1 MPKGK
6 QGRTAEVLLNGWG
19 LNPQQE
25 LFCKLYASDKEFF
38 GNGVQSY
45 IEAYEPD
52 RTKPN
57 WYKTVMATASVLL
70 RNPKVCKRITDLLEL
85 NELND
90 NAVDKQLA
98 FVIHQYQDLPSKT
111 RAIAEYNK
119 LKKRVEGMQETR
131 VMIVM
136 DTQLSNPSIYGSQQ
150 NPKPQIGTTT
160 KEVTETTIDEGDCFV
175 RI

>member
-1 MPKGK
+1 MAK
-6 QGRTAEVLLNGWG
+6 QGTTAKILLNQWG
-19 LNPQQE
+19 LNPNE
-25 LFCKLYASDKEFF
+25 EEFCKLYASDKEFF

-52 RTKPN
+52 TSKPN
-57 WYKTVMATASVLL
+57 WYQSARQSASQLL
-70 RNPKVCKRITDLLEL
+70 TKPHICRRITDLLEL

-98 FVIHQYQDLPSKT
+98 FVIHQYQDLSSKT

-119 LKKRVEGMQETR
+119 LKKRVEGVQETR

-150 NPKPQIGTTT
+150 NPKPQISTRA
-160 KEVTETTIDEGDCFV
+160 KEVTETAIDEGDCFV